1 MNTDAIIKIVLGVA
15 LLLVFWPAG
24 YLALPPVLNWILI
37 IVAAIIGIKLI
48 LDGINRL

>member
-1 MNTDAIIKIVLGVA
+1 MNTNAILTIAAGVA

-24 YLALPPVLNWILI
+24 FFGLPPVLNWILI